1 MPTFKMT
8 EYGLYDLADRLM
20 PLLEVDE
27 ENPRTFGSHAEW
39 MNQSFFNWTEGQGYR
54 AHYSKV
60 VKLSE
65 EEQAEL
71 NQFVAEYLL
80 ALEYSRNPPKDPE
93 DY

>member
-1 MPTFKMT
+1 MPILKMT
-8 EYGLYDLADRLM
+8 EYGLRDLADRLA
-20 PLLEVDE
+20 PLLDIDKG
-27 ENPRTFGSHAEW
+27 NPSAFGCHAEW
-39 MNQSFFNWTEGQGYR
+39 MNQSFFHWAEGQDYR
-54 AHYSKV
+54 KHYNKV

-71 NQFVAEYLL
+71 NQFVTEYLL